1 VILGPDATL
10 SQSDIQDHVRE
21 HLAGFKVPKL
31 VTFHESLP
39 REDSGKMFKRKLRA
53 PYWESVGRSI

>member
-1 VILGPDATL
+1 MI
-10 SQSDIQDHVRE
+10 R
-21 HLAGFKVPKL
+21 
-31 VTFHESLP
+31 LP